1 MENEPHQSRDRGTV
15 CKEKRAILYGNVH
28 VTMTLLLTSGSN
40 HTIHI
45 FVEHTAPHRRGGANQ
60 NDHRPHPTGEGTRHV
75 TMTLLLTSG
84 SNHTI
89 RL

>member
-15 CKEKRAILYGNVH
+15 CKEKRAILYGNEH

-45 FVEHTAPHRRGGANQ
+45 FVEHTAPQG
-60 NDHRPHPTGEGTRHV
+60 GEGTRHV

-84 SNHTI
+84 ISHTI